1 MFIMNERKEQGTFF
15 ERALIED
22 PEYAKTVY
30 ENESIRFRI
39 KLMFT
44 ACIAVITLMFYI
56 IQIGVAGFSFVGISG
71 LLLLPI
77 VYAIYKLYQAYA
89 DMKDAKEFL
98 EACVM
103 MHV

>member
-1 MFIMNERKEQGTFF
+1 MNERKEQGTFF

-22 PEYAKTVY
+22 PEYAKTIY
-30 ENESIRFRI
+30 ENESIHFKI

-56 IQIGVAGFSFVGISG
+56 VQMATTGFSFVWMSVIIAP
-71 LLLLPI
+71 LA
-77 VYAIYKLYQAYA
+77 YAMYKLYQAYIN
-89 DMKDAKEFL
+89 MKDAKEFL

>member
-1 MFIMNERKEQGTFF
+1 MNERKEQATFF

-22 PEYAKTVY
+22 PVYAKTAY
-30 ENESIRFRI
+30 ENESIRFI
-39 KLMFT
+39 INLLFT
-44 ACIAVITLMFYI
+44 VFIAAITIMFYI
-56 IQIGVAGFSFVGISG
+56 VQIGTIGFSLVGISN
-71 LLLLPI
+71 LLLIPV
-77 VYAIYKLYQAYA
+77 VYAAYKLHQAYV